1 MKLADV
7 LVKPVLTEKANA
19 QMESKRRYSFM
30 VDKRANKLEV
40 KTAVE
45 SFYNVKVTD
54 VNTSVVPGKQ
64 KARFTKAGLIQG
76 MKPSYKKAIVT
87 VAEGDTIDLF
97 SM

>member
-19 QMESKRRYSFM
+19 QMESSRRYSFM

-40 KTAVE
+40 KAAVE
-45 SFYNVKVTD
+45 SFYSVKVID
-54 VNTSVVPGKQ
+54 VNTSVVPGKH

-76 MKPSYKKAIVT
+76 MKPSYKKATVT
-87 VAEGDTIDLF
+87 VAEGDSIDLF

>member
-19 QMESKRRYSFM
+19 QMESKGRYSFM

-40 KTAVE
+40 KAAVE

-54 VNTSVVPGKQ
+54 VNTSVVPGKH

-76 MKPSYKKAIVT
+76 MKPSYKKATVT
-87 VAEGDTIDLF
+87 VAEGDSIDLF